1 MTAKPVLMVHE
12 ITDEILDLPLAD
24 YLLTF
29 DDGTQDHWQYFEQ
42 IQTIP
47 TEKIY
52 FIITN
57 RIGTAGYLNLEQV
70 KQMSLDPMVT
80 VGGHS
85 HNHVRLNSFDTL
97 AEKLAHIKQDTEQCL
112 SWFEA
117 NLGQIPNTFCL
128 PYNEDI
134 DGLYAVW
141 LKSKGITKIYAS
153 ERTAC
158 EHILS

>member
-1 MTAKPVLMVHE
+1 MTAKPVLMIHT
-12 ITDEILDLPLAD
+12 ITDAIFNLPLAD

-29 DDGTQDHWQYFEQ
+29 DDGTQDHWQYFKQ
-42 IQTIP
+42 IQAIP

-57 RIGTAGYLNLEQV
+57 RIGTEGYLSLEHV

-97 AEKLAHIKQDTEQCL
+97 AEKLAHIKQDTKQCL

-128 PYNEDI
+128 PYNEDV
-134 DGLYAVW
+134 DELYSAW
-141 LKSKGITKIYAS
+141 LRSKGISKIYAG
-153 ERTAC
+153 ERIVC
-158 EHILS
+158 EHLLS

>member
-1 MTAKPVLMVHE
+1 MTAKPVLMIHK
-12 ITDEILDLPLAD
+12 ITDAILDLPLAD

-29 DDGTQDHWQYFEQ
+29 DDGTADHWQYFEQ
-42 IQTIP
+42 IKAIP

-57 RIGTAGYLNLEQV
+57 RIGTEGYLSLEQV
-70 KQMSLDPMVT
+70 KQMSLNPAVT
-80 VGGHS
+80 IGGHS
-85 HNHVRLNSFDTL
+85 HNHIRLNTFNTL
-97 AEKLAHIKQDTEQCL
+97 AEKLVHIKQDTEQCL
-112 SWFEA
+112 SWFET
-117 NLGQIPNTFCL
+117 NLGQVPDTFCL

-141 LKSKGITKIYAS
+141 LKNRDISKIYAG

-158 EHILS
+158 EHLLS

>member
-1 MTAKPVLMVHE
+1 MKFVLMIHE
-12 ITDEILDLPLAD
+12 ITEELFNLPLAD

-29 DDGTQDHWQYFEQ
+29 DDGTQDHWQYFKQ
-42 IQTIP
+42 IQAIP

-57 RIGTAGYLNLEQV
+57 RIGTDGYLSLEQV
-70 KQMSLDPMVT
+70 KQMSLDPT
-80 VGGHS
+80 VAIGGHS
-85 HNHVRLNSFDTL
+85 HDHIRLNTLNTL

-112 SWFEA
+112 SWFEIH
-117 NLGQIPNTFCL
+117 LGQAPSTFCL

-134 DGLYAVW
+134 DGIYTAW
-141 LKSKGITKIYAS
+141 LRSKGISKIYAS

>member
-1 MTAKPVLMVHE
+1 MTAKPVLMIHK
-12 ITDEILDLPLAD
+12 ITDAIFNLPLAD

-29 DDGTQDHWQYFEQ
+29 DDGTQDHWEYFKQ
-42 IQTIP
+42 VQAIP

-57 RIGTAGYLNLEQV
+57 RIGTEGYLSLEQV
-70 KQMSLDPMVT
+70 KQMSLDPMVAF
-80 VGGHS
+80 GGHS
-85 HNHVRLNSFDTL
+85 HNHVRLNTFNTL

-112 SWFEA
+112 SWFET
-117 NLGQIPNTFCL
+117 NLGQAPSTFCL

-134 DGLYAVW
+134 SGIYTAW
-141 LKSKGITKIYAS
+141 LRNKGITSIYAS

>member
-1 MTAKPVLMVHE
+1 MTAKPVLMIHN
-12 ITDEILDLPLAD
+12 ITDAIFNLPLAD

-29 DDGTQDHWQYFEQ
+29 DDGTQDHWQYFKQ
-42 IQTIP
+42 VRAVP

-57 RIGTAGYLNLEQV
+57 RIGTAGYLSLEQV
-70 KQMSLDPMVT
+70 KQMSLDPAVT
-80 VGGHS
+80 IGGHS
-85 HNHVRLNSFDTL
+85 HNHVRLNTFNTL

-112 SWFEA
+112 SWF
-117 NLGQIPNTFCL
+117 NDYLGHAPSVFCL

-141 LKSKGITKIYAS
+141 LKGKGIARIYAG

-158 EHILS
+158 EHLLS

>member
-1 MTAKPVLMVHE
+1 MTAKPVLMIHE
-12 ITDEILDLPLAD
+12 ITDAIFNLPLAN

-29 DDGTQDHWQYFEQ
+29 DDGTIDHWQYFKQ
-42 IQTIP
+42 VQAVP

-57 RIGTAGYLNLEQV
+57 RIGTEGYISLEQV

-85 HNHVRLNSFDTL
+85 HNHVRLNTFNTL
-97 AEKLAHIKQDTEQCL
+97 VEKVAYIKQDTEQMIN
-112 SWFEA
+112 WFNEH
-117 NLGQIPNTFCL
+117 LGYSPTAFCL
-128 PYNEDI
+128 PYNEDAG
-134 DGLYAVW
+134 GLYAAW
-141 LKSKGITKIYAS
+141 LRNKGITSIYAS